1 MSGRILG
8 IANQSTQQIDDPVE
22 AGTPGRPIGGEPTLF
37 GIPTPIPIVPFPD
50 TVGALPRYDEPDRPP
65 VLTIGNPTIGP
76 TPATTTTTT
85 TTTVTPEQVGRKSQM
100 QRKMSQHRLH
110 GRLRHSGQKAPKP
123 QRERTPSPMGGST
136 PLTAEPEEVE
146 PVRPKPIQS
155 YAEKREKEKR
165 EKMARAM
172 SVHRVPRTLARTEET
187 PVRREHTPPP
197 MENSAPAEPANR
209 RNSDPPEEWRKAW
222 LHEVHNIKGSDW
234 CGKVLAII
242 VRRAD
247 RVPNLDVLKTF
258 PPMRAAYRY
267 GLSAAEAASIF
278 LYTSAA
284 FKEINEPL
292 REGNLD
298 KLRPNR
304 RNALKTIIANIDS
317 GLMKL
322 PEVKEPLVRVVR
334 LKTNLGQNLQVDTE
348 WREPAF
354 GSCFRADKKNMKW
367 DGNHEL
373 LIAVTSGARDVSA
386 LSDAPNEGEVLVERG
401 RTYRIGKRTLEGGRV
416 KLELSEVAPKR
427 KST

>member
-8 IANQSTQQIDDPVE
+8 IANQSTQQIDEPVE
-22 AGTPGRPIGGEPTLF
+22 AGTPGRPIGGEPTLL

-85 TTTVTPEQVGRKSQM
+85 TTTG
-100 QRKMSQHRLH
+100 RKMSQHELH
-110 GRLRHSGQKAPKP
+110 GRLGHSDQKAPKP

-334 LKTNLGQNLQVDTE
+334 LKTNIGQNLQVDTE

>member
-8 IANQSTQQIDDPVE
+8 IANHSTQQIDEPVE
-22 AGTPGRPIGGEPTLF
+22 AGAPGRPIGGEPTVF
-37 GIPTPIPIVPFPD
+37 GIPTPTAIIPYGQHVWD
-50 TVGALPRYDEPDRPP
+50 LPPHHEREPPP
-65 VLTIGNPTIGP
+65 ILTIGNPTVGP

-85 TTTVTPEQVGRKSQM
+85 TP
-100 QRKMSQHRLH
+100 SQHRLH
-110 GRLRHSGQKAPKP
+110 GRLGHSGQKAPKP

-136 PLTAEPEEVE
+136 PLTAEPAEVE
-146 PVRPKPIQS
+146 PVRPKPIQPN
-155 YAEKREKEKR
+155 AEKRENEKR
-165 EKMARAM
+165 EMARAM
-172 SVHRVPRTLARTEET
+172 SVHRLARPLARTEET

-222 LHEVHNIKGSDW
+222 HHEVNNIKGSDW
-234 CGKVLAII
+234 CEKVLAII

-267 GLSAAEAASIF
+267 GLSDAEAASIF

-334 LKTNLGQNLQVDTE
+334 LKTNLGQNLQVGTE

-354 GSCFRADKKNMKW
+354 GSCFRADKRNMKW

-373 LIAVTSGARDVSA
+373 LIAVPSGARDVSA

-401 RTYRIGKRTLEGGRV
+401 RTYRISKRTLEGSRV

>member
-1 MSGRILG
+1 MSRISG
-8 IANQSTQQIDDPVE
+8 GSYQAIQQTKEPVE
-22 AGTPGRPIGGEPTLF
+22 EETPGHPIGGEPTVF
-37 GIPTPIPIVPFPD
+37 GIPTPTAIIPSGQHVSD
-50 TVGALPRYDEPDRPP
+50 LPPHQEREPPP
-65 VLTIGNPTIGP
+65 ILTIGNPTIGP

-85 TTTVTPEQVGRKSQM
+85 TT
-100 QRKMSQHRLH
+100 SQHWLH
-110 GRLRHSGQKAPKP
+110 GRLARSDQKAPKP

-136 PLTAEPEEVE
+136 QLTAEPEEVE
-146 PVRPKPIQS
+146 LVRPKPIQPN
-155 YAEKREKEKR
+155 AEKGENEKREKV
-165 EKMARAM
+165 ARAL
-172 SVHRVPRTLARTEET
+172 SVHRLARPLARTEET

-209 RNSDPPEEWRKAW
+209 RNSDPPEEWRKTW
-222 LHEVHNIKGSDW
+222 HHEVKNIKGSDW

-242 VRRAD
+242 DRRAD
-247 RVPNLDVLKTF
+247 RVPDLDELKTL
-258 PPMRAAYRY
+258 PRMRAAYRY

-334 LKTNLGQNLQVDTE
+334 LKTNLGQNLQVGTE

-354 GSCFRADKKNMKW
+354 GSCFRADKRNMKW

>member
-1 MSGRILG
+1 MSRISG
-8 IANQSTQQIDDPVE
+8 GSYQPTQQTREPVDE
-22 AGTPGRPIGGEPTLF
+22 ATPGHPIGGEPTVF
-37 GIPTPIPIVPFPD
+37 GIPTPTAIIPCGQHVWDLPAHHEREPRPIL
-50 TVGALPRYDEPDRPP
+50 TV
-65 VLTIGNPTIGP
+65 GNPTIGP

-85 TTTVTPEQVGRKSQM
+85 TTMVTPEQVERKSQM
-100 QRKMSQHRLH
+100 QRKLSQHRLH
-110 GRLRHSGQKAPKP
+110 GRLARSDQKAPKP

-146 PVRPKPIQS
+146 PVRPKPIQPN
-155 YAEKREKEKR
+155 AEKRENEKR

-172 SVHRVPRTLARTEET
+172 SVHRLPRPLARTEET

-222 LHEVHNIKGSDW
+222 RQEVNNIKGSDW

-242 VRRAD
+242 DRRAD
-247 RVPNLDVLKTF
+247 RVPDLDELKTV
-258 PPMRAAYRY
+258 PRMRAAYRY

-334 LKTNLGQNLQVDTE
+334 LKTNIGQNLQVDTE

-416 KLELSEVAPKR
+416 KVELSEVVPKR

>member
-1 MSGRILG
+1 
-8 IANQSTQQIDDPVE
+8 
-22 AGTPGRPIGGEPTLF
+22 
-37 GIPTPIPIVPFPD
+37 
-50 TVGALPRYDEPDRPP
+50 
-65 VLTIGNPTIGP
+65 
-76 TPATTTTTT
+76 
-85 TTTVTPEQVGRKSQM
+85 
-100 QRKMSQHRLH
+100 
-110 GRLRHSGQKAPKP
+110 
-123 QRERTPSPMGGST
+123 MGKT
-136 PLTAEPEEVE
+136 W
-146 PVRPKPIQS
+146 
-155 YAEKREKEKR
+155 
-165 EKMARAM
+165 
-172 SVHRVPRTLARTEET
+172 H
-187 PVRREHTPPP
+187 
-197 MENSAPAEPANR
+197 
-209 RNSDPPEEWRKAW
+209 
-222 LHEVHNIKGSDW
+222 HEVKNIKGSDW

-242 VRRAD
+242 DRRAD
-247 RVPNLDVLKTF
+247 RVPDLDELKTL
-258 PPMRAAYRY
+258 PRMRAAYRY

-334 LKTNLGQNLQVDTE
+334 LKTNLGQNLQVGTE

-354 GSCFRADKKNMKW
+354 GSCFRADKRNMKW

-401 RTYRIGKRTLEGGRV
+401 RTYRIDKRTLEGGRV